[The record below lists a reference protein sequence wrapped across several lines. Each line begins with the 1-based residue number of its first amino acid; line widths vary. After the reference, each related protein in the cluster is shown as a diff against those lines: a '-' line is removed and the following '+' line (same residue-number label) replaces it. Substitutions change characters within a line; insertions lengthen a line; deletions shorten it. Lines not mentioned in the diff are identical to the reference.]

1 MIAGRCLCGA
11 VAWRLDGAIDHI
23 NFCHCSMCR
32 RVHGAPFGAF
42 AHARSRDFRWLKG
55 DASIARYESSP
66 GIFRCFCP
74 TCGSAVPVVEDDTVT
89 LPAGGIEGDP
99 GVRPSV
105 HIFTGDKAA
114 WYEIADALP
123 QYRAF
128 PPDAVW

>member
-11 VAWRLDGAIDHI
+11 VAWRLDGAVDLI
-23 NFCHCSMCR
+23 NYCHCSMCR

-42 AHARSRDFRWLKG
+42 AHAHTRDFRWLKG
-55 DASIARYESSP
+55 EASIARYASSP

-74 TCGSAVPVVEDDTVT
+74 TCGSPVPVVEDDEVT

-99 GVRPSV
+99 GVRPSL
-105 HIFTGDKAA
+105 HIFTADKAA

-123 QYRAF
+123 QHRAF
-128 PPDAVW
+128 PPEDAW

>member
-1 MIAGRCLCGA
+1 MIAGHCLCGA
-11 VAWRLDGAIDHI
+11 VAWRLDGAVDLI

-42 AHARSRDFRWLKG
+42 AHAHSRDFRWLKG

-74 TCGSAVPVVEDDTVT
+74 TCGSTVPVVEDDEVT

-99 GVRPSV
+99 GARASV

-123 QYRAF
+123 QHRAF
-128 PPDAVW
+128 PPDDAW